1 MPPPRLA
8 EVVSLPELVATLP
21 LAEVPALLGEL
32 EAIRVRLLARLLAQ
46 RCGPPQRDDG
56 PEDQLLT
63 PAATAKQLGVT
74 VKWLYRNRHRLP
86 FTRRLS
92 RKAIRFSSLGVARWL
107 AQQEHGR
114 QGSRLSKMK
123 S

>member
-1 MPPPRLA
+1 MPPRLA
-8 EVVSLPELVATLP
+8 EIVSQPDLVAALP
-21 LAEVPALLGEL
+21 QAEVPALLGEL
-32 EAIRVRLLARLLAQ
+32 EAVRVRLLARLFC
-46 RCGPPQRDDG
+46 RPYDPSQRDDD
-56 PEDQLLT
+56 PEDELLT
-63 PAATAKQLGVT
+63 PTATAKQLGVT

-86 FTRRLS
+86 FSRQLS

>member
-1 MPPPRLA
+1 VPPRLA
-8 EVVSLPELVATLP
+8 EIVSQPDLVAALP
-21 LAEVPALLGEL
+21 QAEVPALLGEL
-32 EAIRVRLLARLLAQ
+32 EAVRVRLLARLFC
-46 RCGPPQRDDG
+46 RPYDPSQRDDD
-56 PEDQLLT
+56 PEDELLT
-63 PAATAKQLGVT
+63 PTATAKQLGVT

-86 FTRRLS
+86 FSRQLS